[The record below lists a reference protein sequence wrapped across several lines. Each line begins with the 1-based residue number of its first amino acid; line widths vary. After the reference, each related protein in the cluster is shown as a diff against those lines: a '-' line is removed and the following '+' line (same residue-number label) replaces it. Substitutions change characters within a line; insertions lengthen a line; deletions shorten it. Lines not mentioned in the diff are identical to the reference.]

1 MNYKIVINKTSRKYL
16 DNLELKTKQKIL
28 NKISLTKDWLES
40 KSVLMTDIKSMQ
52 GDWKGYFRLRVG
64 KYRIIFKLESNNEIR
79 IMFIENID
87 NRGDI
92 YK

>member
-1 MNYKIVINKTSRKYL
+1 LNYKIVINKTSRKYL

-40 KSVLMTDIKSMQ
+40 KSVLMTDIESMQ

-64 KYRIIFKLESNNEIR
+64 N
-79 IMFIENID
+79 
-87 NRGDI
+87 
-92 YK
+92 